1 MSAMKTFY
9 PSKKIYL
16 SKSKI
21 KNAGRGVF
29 ASKDIKKNEV
39 IEICP
44 VIEVPMD
51 DLSNL
56 KESILVKYYFSFEDN
71 KDLLVIALG
80 FGALYNHSYK
90 PNATYKKISK
100 DKVIEFGA
108 IKDINK
114 DEEITVNYNSGDPD
128 DKSQLWKDIPPFKE
142 QTTE

>member
-1 MSAMKTFY
+1 
-9 PSKKIYL
+9 
-16 SKSKI
+16 
-21 KNAGRGVF
+21 
-29 ASKDIKKNEV
+29 
-39 IEICP
+39 
-44 VIEVPMD
+44 MD

>member
-1 MSAMKTFY
+1 MKTFY